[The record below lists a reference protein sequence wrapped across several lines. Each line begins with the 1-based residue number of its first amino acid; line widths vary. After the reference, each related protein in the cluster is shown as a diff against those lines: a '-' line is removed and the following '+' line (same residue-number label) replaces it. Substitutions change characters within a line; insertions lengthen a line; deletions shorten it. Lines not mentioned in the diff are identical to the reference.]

1 MYCVFAVSASFPY
14 FSPLFFDALVITSRS
29 YSSCPLQ
36 FQSTW
41 WSVLLLSAR
50 GANCVVS
57 QDIPCTEKEQVD
69 VVAEYAE
76 QLRGGASVAS
86 SVAAVRAKA
95 LPLDEALK
103 QSTTALFLHA
113 VRGGCVVMGAADLKY
128 E

>member
-1 MYCVFAVSASFPY
+1 MRNFVAHACARYLPLLPSVATSHAAF
-14 FSPLFFDALVITSRS
+14 LFFSLS
-29 YSSCPLQ
+29 LQ

-57 QDIPCTEKEQVD
+57 QDVPCTEKEQVD

-86 SVAAVRAKA
+86 SVAAVRSKA

-103 QSTTALFLHA
+103 QSSAALFLNA
-113 VRGGCVVMGAADLKY
+113 VRGGCVVTGAVDLKY